1 MSLAQQREFLVL
13 SAVRAHAEHGYAL
26 AESLE
31 QGLGQ
36 ALALKRSTVYAIL
49 KRFVERG
56 WVSSHTVKETNY
68 PERQVYVV
76 TDAGDAAYFALLREN
91 VGAISASIMPLV
103 IVLAHLDDLQVDER
117 QQLLNHYQQNYQ
129 QQLNELNAIPP
140 HDGAAAAAFELMRS
154 HMAADLAAIESLLG
168 ESA

>member
-1 MSLAQQREFLVL
+1 M
-13 SAVRAHAEHGYAL
+13 
-26 AESLE
+26 
-31 QGLGQ
+31 
-36 ALALKRSTVYAIL
+36 
-49 KRFVERG
+49 
-56 WVSSHTVKETNY
+56 
-68 PERQVYVV
+68 V